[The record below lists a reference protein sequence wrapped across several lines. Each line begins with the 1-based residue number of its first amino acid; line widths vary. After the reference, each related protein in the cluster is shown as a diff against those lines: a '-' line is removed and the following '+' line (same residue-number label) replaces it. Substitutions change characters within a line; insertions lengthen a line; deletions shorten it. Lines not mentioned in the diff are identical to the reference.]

1 VAAVIEL
8 LEALVPPSAFVV
20 RLLNPDNPDYADVQ
34 NFFDTVVQPVVEGEL
49 GYKLTVVD
57 GRQAYE
63 HPRLDQ
69 EIFAKL
75 HRSSV
80 VLADITGM
88 RPNCFVELGYALGRG
103 LPTML
108 MMKEGGS
115 QPFDVYTIACHR
127 WKSSGLAEDRR
138 REFRAHWGAIR
149 SRPPIVPV
157 EPLIS

>member
-1 VAAVIEL
+1 M
-8 LEALVPPSAFVV
+8 
-20 RLLNPDNPDYADVQ
+20 
-34 NFFDTVVQPVVEGEL
+34 VQPVVEGEL

-63 HPRLDQ
+63 YARIDH

-88 RPNCFVELGYALGRG
+88 RPNCFLELGYALGRG

-108 MMKEGGS
+108 TVKEGS
-115 QPFDVYTIACHR
+115 SHPFDIYTLAGLH
-127 WKSSGLAEDRR
+127 WNTSGSVANRR
-138 REFRAHWGAIR
+138 RAFREHWAAIR
-149 SRPPIVPV
+149 NRPPLVPT